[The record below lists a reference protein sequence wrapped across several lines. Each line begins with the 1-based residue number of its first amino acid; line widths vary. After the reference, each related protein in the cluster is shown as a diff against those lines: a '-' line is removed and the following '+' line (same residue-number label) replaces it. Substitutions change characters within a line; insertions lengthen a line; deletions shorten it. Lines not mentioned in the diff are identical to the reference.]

1 MFASSVP
8 PETLMIHQ
16 DLAMFI
22 LPSLGCRSFT
32 GWMCEQVLPDELQD
46 AAWSRQQSF
55 LAGRYCAAQAM
66 QQLGVSINHLLRRL
80 DDRRVDWPTSVVG
93 SISHSGDLALAVV
106 GLVTHWRA
114 VGVDIQ
120 KIMTEP
126 RALLVCKRVMSE
138 EELGLIKSG
147 VFGTSFA
154 ESVTRLFSIKETVYK
169 LLYGIAERYMPFSA
183 VSLLSVEAPYAMLR
197 LNVDWGVGWPAGSTL
212 SVLIY
217 PYDDSVLSLAV
228 LPTDHA

>member
-46 AAWSRQQSF
+46 AAWARQQSF

-66 QQLGVSINHLLRRL
+66 RQLGVSSGQLLRRL
-80 DDRRVDWPTSVVG
+80 NDRRVDWPETVVG

-106 GLVTHWRA
+106 GLASQWRA
-114 VGVDIQ
+114 VGADIQ
-120 KIMTEP
+120 TVMSEP

-138 EELGLIKSG
+138 DELTLIKSG
-147 VFGTSFA
+147 VFGQSFV

-169 LLYGIAERYMPFSA
+169 LLYGVAERYMPFSA
-183 VSLLSVEAPYAMLR
+183 VSLLSFDAPYATLR
-197 LNVDWGVGWPAGSTL
+197 LNVDWGVGWVAGSTL
-212 SVLIY
+212 SVLAY

-228 LPTDHA
+228 LPKT